1 MKCIMVHAG
10 GDAAFE
16 SRLQAGLDLA
26 RRFDGHI
33 SLVLP
38 RPTQDYVA
46 FDMFGGAHFV
56 AERSDCRGPDIA
68 DSRSG
73 PTTGAASSPESASSR

>member
-1 MKCIMVHAG
+1 MKSIMVHAG

-26 RRFDGHI
+26 RRFNGHLT
-33 SLVLP
+33 LVLP

-46 FDMFGGAHFV
+46 FDMFGGAHFI
-56 AERSDCRGPDIA
+56 AEAFSSNWRNSDFGSNNKAVKIIWF
-68 DSRSG
+68 
-73 PTTGAASSPESASSR
+73 